1 MPQRDVIRAAG
12 YARVST
18 EEQAREGY
26 GLDAQRTSIEAYCK
40 AQGWSLVNVYIDAGV
55 SGSSQRGRLA
65 LAQLLAAA
73 ESKSFERV
81 VFWKLDRLSRSLRDV
96 LELSDRLEKQ
106 GVQIVSIQE
115 GIDAGTPTGRM
126 YRNIIG
132 TMAEFERE
140 TITERIEH
148 GLAEKAR
155 QGELL
160 GPVPVGYVRAEDG
173 AIRVDAANA
182 ELVRQAF
189 ERYATGR
196 YSLRDMAA
204 WSRDVGFRSKNGRP
218 LDRMAV
224 GKILR
229 NVSYTGVVAHHR
241 RRGGGVVAD
250 AAHPAIVAADLFERV
265 SQTLTA
271 RSRDS
276 STNPRPFG
284 RSPYPLSATAIC
296 GACGAPL
303 SGGTGGKHATRY
315 MRCSTAAR
323 NGKLAC
329 RQRMVA
335 ADLLEAQIGAYVS
348 GMLVEAADIAAVTAQ
363 IARQQA
369 ADPHAARRLR
379 LAIERWQRLYAQ
391 GEIDEDRYRDE
402 VRPLQA
408 ALDAGARPASMI
420 DAKRVASYLK
430 DAGRLFS
437 QTAPAEQRRFVR
449 EVFERIVVSGE
460 QVAEILPRAKY
471 MPLFVADRNRRFN
484 GDTRVVVWL
493 PGQDSNLQPI
503 G

>member
-1 MPQRDVIRAAG
+1 MSAIKAVG

-26 GLDAQRTSIEAYCK
+26 GLDAQRTSIDAYCK
-40 AQGWSLVNVYIDAGV
+40 AHGWSLVNVYVDAGV

-73 ESKSFERV
+73 DAKSFDRV

-115 GIDAGTPTGRM
+115 GIDAGTATGRM
-126 YRNIIG
+126 YRNILG

-140 TITERIEH
+140 TITERIKH

-160 GPVPVGYVRAEDG
+160 GPVPLGYLRGEDG
-173 AIRVDAANA
+173 EIRVDAANA
-182 ELVRQAF
+182 DLIRQAF
-189 ERYATGR
+189 DRYATGR

-204 WSRDVGFRSKNGRP
+204 WSREVGFKSKNGKL

-224 GKILR
+224 GKLLR

-241 RRGGGVVAD
+241 RQGGGVVAD
-250 AAHPAIVAADLFERV
+250 AAHPAVVDSDLFERV

-271 RSRDS
+271 RSRDTS
-276 STNPRPFG
+276 ANPRPFG

-296 GACGAPL
+296 GSCGAPL
-303 SGGTGGKHATRY
+303 SGGTGGKGTRY
-315 MRCSTAAR
+315 MRCSTSAR
-323 NGKLAC
+323 NGKRAC

-348 GMLVEAADIAAVTAQ
+348 GMLVEAADIEAVAVQ

-369 ADPHAARRLR
+369 ADPDAARRLR
-379 LAIERWQRLYAQ
+379 LAIDRWQRLYAQ
-391 GEIDEDRYRDE
+391 GEIDEDRYQQE

-408 ALDAGARPASMI
+408 ALGAGAKPASAIDAG
-420 DAKRVASYLK
+420 RVASYLQ
-430 DAGRLFS
+430 DAGRLFLQS
-437 QTAPAEQRRFVR
+437 HPMEQRRFVR

-460 QVAEILPRAKY
+460 QVAEISPHAQY
-471 MPLFVADRNRRFN
+471 TALFVADRKRRFN
-484 GDTRVVVWL
+484 GDMRVVVWL